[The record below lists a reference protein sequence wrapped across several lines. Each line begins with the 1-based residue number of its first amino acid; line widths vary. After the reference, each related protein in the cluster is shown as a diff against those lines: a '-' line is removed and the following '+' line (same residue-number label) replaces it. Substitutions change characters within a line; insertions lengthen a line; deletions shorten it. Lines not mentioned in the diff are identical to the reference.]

1 MTRIQSGGRTAAVS
15 AYIGIGA
22 NLGDPVA
29 QVRGSFARLAREVPG
44 TRLAGRSR
52 LYRNPPMG
60 PPDQP
65 DYVNAVARLHTRLTP
80 RELLH
85 ALQAI
90 EQRCGRVRD
99 GQRWGPRLLDLDLL
113 LYGDRVLNEPGL
125 AVPHPGV
132 AERNFVVLPLQELAP
147 GLEIP
152 GCGPLAALARAFD
165 PAALIPVE
173 ESGDSAV
180 EANAGE
186 PPPGR
191 RAGAGA

>member
-1 MTRIQSGGRTAAVS
+1 MTSVGAEGHAAGVF

-29 QVRGSFARLAREVPG
+29 QVRDAFVRLARELPD
-44 TRLAGRSR
+44 TRLTGRSR

-65 DYVNAVARLHTRLTP
+65 DYVNAVARLQTRLSP

-113 LYGDRVLNEPGL
+113 LFGDRELDEPGL
-125 AVPHPGV
+125 AVPHPGA
-132 AERNFVVLPLQELAP
+132 AERDFVVLPLLELAP

-152 GCGPLAALARAFD
+152 GRGPLEVLARAFD

-173 ESGDSAV
+173 EPVD
-180 EANAGE
+180 EATEVA
-186 PPPGR
+186 P